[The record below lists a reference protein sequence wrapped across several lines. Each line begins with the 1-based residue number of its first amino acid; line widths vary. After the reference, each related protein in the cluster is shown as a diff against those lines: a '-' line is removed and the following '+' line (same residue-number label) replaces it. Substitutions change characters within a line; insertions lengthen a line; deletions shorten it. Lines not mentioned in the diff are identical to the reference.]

1 MTLTMIAA
9 AFALFSTPT
18 ETLVENALQ
27 IQAGEITYTTFF
39 NADGTYTTDIGVS
52 GTWTVTDGEMCVV
65 RSTGESGCQPVADT
79 LAVGDSWEGVNPTTG
94 MTVTYTVVPR
104 D

>member
-9 AFALFSTPT
+9 AFALLSTPA

-27 IQAGEITYTTFF
+27 IHAGEVTYTTFF
-39 NADGTYTTDIGVS
+39 EADGTYTTDVGIT
-52 GTWTVTDGEMCVV
+52 GTWTLTDGSMCVV

-79 LAVGDSWEGVNPTTG
+79 LALGDSWEGVNPATG
-94 MTVTYTVVPR
+94 ATVTYTVVAR
-104 D
+104 H

>member
-1 MTLTMIAA
+1 MIVTMIAA
-9 AFALFSTPT
+9 AFALLSTPA

-39 NADGTYTTDIGVS
+39 EADGSYTTDVGIT
-52 GTWTVTDGEMCVV
+52 GTWTLTDGEMCVV

-79 LAVGDSWEGVNPTTG
+79 LAVGDSWTGTNPATG
-94 MTVTYTVVPR
+94 ASVTYTVVAR
-104 D
+104 H